1 MQVLRWV
8 LIALLVVGCSS
19 IPGGSV
25 NPRTPTPAATG
36 AQPTDTNPP
45 IDEVVMCELMPLGD
59 VQAKSPFQTPL
70 GQFEEGVV
78 PGMCEYSSALDA
90 EEPVSVLLVL
100 TAFGSAAD
108 AQTSLASARQSNV
121 DLGLPVSD
129 ISGLGDKAFGAGV
142 DEVGVHAVVDNIVI
156 DANMGGEWPDTTSD
170 AKVAAG
176 TELVRTIIS
185 RLP

>member
-1 MQVLRWV
+1 MNALRCALV
-8 LIALLVVGCSS
+8 ALLVVGCSS

-25 NPRTPTPAATG
+25 NPRTPTPAAT
-36 AQPTDTNPP
+36 AATNPP
-45 IDEVVMCELMPLGD
+45 TDDIVMCQLMPLGD

-70 GQFEEGVV
+70 AEFKQSVV
-78 PGMCEYSSALDA
+78 AGMCEYSSASDA
-90 EEPVSVLLVL
+90 EEPVSVLLVV
-100 TAFGSAAD
+100 TTFNSAED

-121 DLGLPVSD
+121 DSGVPVAD
-129 ISGLGDKAFGAGV
+129 ITGLGDEAFGAGE
-142 DEVGVHAVVDNIVI
+142 DEVGVHAVLGTRVI